1 MDFETLAND
10 IQRCLNSLASLDIK
24 STENNMAHLW
34 GSMQTLAG
42 VRDTLRTYAEA
53 QAVNR
58 ASGDPAG
65 GPESVK
71 GRRAGSSGDPE
82 AAAGAAGDMEAAAGS
97 SGGREAAEG
106 AENGEEKTDE

>member
-1 MDFETLAND
+1 MDFKNLAND

-53 QAVNR
+53 QEVTM

-65 GPESVK
+65 
-71 GRRAGSSGDPE
+71 DPE
-82 AAAGAAGDMEAAAGS
+82 AAAEQPDAV
-97 SGGREAAEG
+97 
-106 AENGEEKTDE
+106 NGEEKTDE

>member
-1 MDFETLAND
+1 MKEAAEESERGQEKMDFKTLAND
-10 IQRCLNSLASLDIK
+10 IQRCLNSLASLDIR

-53 QAVNR
+53 QEVNA

-65 GPESVK
+65 GPE
-71 GRRAGSSGDPE
+71 
-82 AAAGAAGDMEAAAGS
+82 
-97 SGGREAAEG
+97 AAES
-106 AENGEEKTDE
+106 AENGEE